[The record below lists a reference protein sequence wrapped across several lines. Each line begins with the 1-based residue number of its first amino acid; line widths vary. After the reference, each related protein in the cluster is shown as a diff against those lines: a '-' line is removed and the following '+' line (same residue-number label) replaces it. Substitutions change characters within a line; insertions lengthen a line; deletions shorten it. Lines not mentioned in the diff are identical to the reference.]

1 LKDRIRLFVVA
12 WSIGL
17 LGGLLLWLLRITTR
31 VKVEGYNRRKLD
43 PKDKG
48 LILIHN
54 HPSLWEP
61 ALLPFLFFPWYLF
74 SLRFVPLSIPDKRNY
89 HDKWWFS
96 LFRAVC
102 IPMERGNPK
111 GEARALRRMQEKLL
125 EGRVLIL
132 APEGG
137 RTFKGEEFKVIRGG
151 KIDVVGSLPEIDLRK
166 NKALRRFKPGVGWL
180 VFNTKAEIL
189 PVWTEG
195 GEEVIPNKFSFKLP
209 FPRFWRQTRL
219 KIGEP
224 LDLGELPK
232 KEITEFLEDS
242 MLKVGAEGQF

>member
-1 LKDRIRLFVVA
+1 LKEKIRLFVAA
-12 WSIGL
+12 WSVGL
-17 LGGLLLWLLRITTR
+17 LGGLLLWLLRITAR
-31 VKVEGYNRRKLD
+31 VKIEGYSRRKLD

-74 SLRFVPLSIPDKRNY
+74 SLRFIPFSVPDKKNY
-89 HDKWWFS
+89 HDKWWFC
-96 LFRAVC
+96 LFRIVC
-102 IPMERGNPK
+102 IPMERGNLK
-111 GEARALRRMQEKLL
+111 GEARALKRMREKLS
-125 EGRVLIL
+125 EGKILIL

-137 RTFKGEEFKVIRGG
+137 RTFKGEEFKIIREG
-151 KIDVVGSLPEIDLRK
+151 KSDVVKSLSEIDLRDN
-166 NKALRRFKPGVGWL
+166 NKVLRRFKPGVGWL
-180 VFNTKAEIL
+180 AFNTKAKIL

-195 GEEVIPNKFSFKLP
+195 GERVVPNSFSFKFP
-209 FPRFWRQTRL
+209 FPRFWRQTQLR
-219 KIGEP
+219 IGEP

-242 MLKVGAEGQF
+242 MLKVGAKG